1 MFDYYQKALVKFRW
15 PIIIFTIILVGILGS
30 GARFLKFTADY
41 RIFFNEDDIY
51 LQTLNTLHNTYTK
64 DDIVLF
70 VITPKDGNVFSRENL
85 AAVQQL
91 TDQAWEIPHV
101 QRVDSLK
108 NFQHTYANGDELI
121 VHDLYDDAE
130 SLTDQELEKIK
141 QVALNDT
148 LLRNRLV
155 SANGRVTGVNLTV
168 QLPGL
173 DDQTE
178 VPEVALP
185 ARKLAKAIM
194 KSYPDLDIRL
204 TGGLMMSN
212 AFPEASLHDIKSLI
226 PAMFAVVFITLAI
239 LFRSASAT
247 LCALLVIL
255 FSIIATMGTAG
266 WLGFKLSPPSAA
278 TPNIILTV
286 AVADCVHVL
295 VSFLHEMRSG
305 WISRASWKEQ
315 RIQAT
320 KASLAINTTPIFITS
335 LTTAL
340 GFLSL
345 NFSDSPPFH
354 DLGNIV
360 AIGVVYA
367 YLFSII
373 FLPALMMIM
382 PVKIRP
388 YKTKGRQSMEIFSRF
403 VINNRN
409 TLLIVMTVFVFAMV
423 SFLPKNE
430 LNDDTVKYF
439 SADNT
444 FRVDTE
450 YAANRLTGIYAIEY
464 SLPASNQGG
473 INDPEYLATLENFS
487 EWYRDQPETLHV
499 NSISDIL
506 KRLNKNMH
514 SDDAQWYKLPDSREL
529 AAQYL
534 LLYEMSLPEGL
545 DLNDRINV
553 NKSASRLTV
562 AIKMLSSNEILD
574 LEKRADEWLR
584 QNAPD
589 YMQKTRATGV
599 NIIFSHIGKNNIAGM
614 LKGTALALVL
624 ISVIL
629 IFALKSIP
637 LGIISLLP
645 NLIPA
650 TMAFGLWGLI
660 NGQINLG
667 ISVVASLTLGIVVDD
682 TVHFLSKYSHAR
694 RNLALG
700 NEASVNYA
708 FSHVGTALWITSF
721 VLVCGFSM
729 LTLSDF
735 ELNAQLGLLTAI
747 TIVFALL
754 ADFLFL
760 PPILLLFKRK

>member
-1 MFDYYQKALVKFRW
+1 MFDYYQKALVQFRW

-85 AAVQQL
+85 AAIQQL

-130 SLTDQELEKIK
+130 SLTDQELEEIK

-320 KASLAINTTPIFITS
+320 KASLSINTTPIFITS

>member
-1 MFDYYQKALVKFRW
+1 MQFRW
-15 PIIIFTIILVGILGS
+15 PIVILTVILVGILGS
-30 GARFLKFTADY
+30 GARFLKFTTDY
-41 RIFFNEDDIY
+41 RIFFNKDDIY
-51 LQTLNTLHNTYTK
+51 LQTLNALHDTYTK

-70 VITPKDGNVFSRENL
+70 VITPKDGDVFSRENL
-85 AAVQQL
+85 AAIQRL
-91 TDQAWEIPHV
+91 TDEAWELPHV

-108 NFQHTYANGDELI
+108 NFQYTYADGDELI
-121 VHDLYDDAE
+121 VRDLYDDAE
-130 SLTDQELEKIK
+130 SLSDQALEEIK
-141 QVALNDT
+141 QVALSDT

-155 SANGRVTGVNLTV
+155 SSNGSVTGVNVTV

-178 VPEVALP
+178 VPEVAQP
-185 ARKLAKAIM
+185 ARGLAQAIM
-194 KSYPDLDIRL
+194 ESYPDLDIRL

-212 AFPEASLHDIKSLI
+212 AFPEASKHDIETLI
-226 PAMFAVVFITLAI
+226 PAMFGVVFVTLAM
-239 LFRSASAT
+239 LFRSTSAT

-255 FSIIATMGTAG
+255 FTIIATMGTAG

-315 RIQAT
+315 RLQAT
-320 KASLAINTTPIFITS
+320 KASLAINSTPIFITS
-335 LTTAL
+335 LTTGL

-360 AIGVVYA
+360 AIGVAYA
-367 YLFSII
+367 YLFSIL

-388 YKTKGRQSMEIFSRF
+388 YKTKGRQSMEKFSRF
-403 VINNRN
+403 VIDNRYM
-409 TLLIVMTVFVFAMV
+409 LLVCMTAFVVGMV

-439 SADNT
+439 SPNNT

-450 YAANRLTGIYAIEY
+450 YAANQLTGIYVMEY
-464 SLPASNQGG
+464 SLPANAPGG
-473 INDPEYLATLENFS
+473 INDPEYMETLENFS
-487 EWYRDQPETLHV
+487 EWYQTQPEILHV
-499 NSISDIL
+499 YSITDIL

-514 SDDAQWYKLPDSREL
+514 SDDARWYKLPDSREL

-553 NKSASRLTV
+553 DKSATRFT
-562 AIKMLSSNEILD
+562 ATIKMLSSNEILD
-574 LEKRADEWLR
+574 LEQRAEEWL
-584 QNAPD
+584 QKNAPN
-589 YMQKTRATGV
+589 YMQKTRATGPNV
-599 NIIFSHIGKNNIAGM
+599 IFSHIGKNNIAGM

-624 ISVIL
+624 ISIIL
-629 IFALKSIP
+629 IFALKSLP

-694 RNLALG
+694 RKLGLG

-760 PPILLLFKRK
+760 PPLLLLSKRK